1 MSSPKAFLKLRELYD
16 AGILT
21 EDEYVTARRK
31 LLGRRVPRIPPIRSG
46 RDSDLPLLFALAALA
61 FVASAAAIYFL
72 TLAK

>member
-31 LLGRRVPRIPPIRSG
+31 LLGRRITRISPRTN
-46 RDSDLPLLFALAALA
+46 SDLPLLIALGALAL
-61 FVASAAAIYFL
+61 VASAAAIYFL
-72 TLAK
+72 TSAK